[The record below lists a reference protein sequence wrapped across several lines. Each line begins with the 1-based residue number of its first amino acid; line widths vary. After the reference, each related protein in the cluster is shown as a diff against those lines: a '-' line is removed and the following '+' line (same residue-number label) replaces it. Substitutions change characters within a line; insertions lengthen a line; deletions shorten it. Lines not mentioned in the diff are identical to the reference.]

1 MSEPSNEQ
9 TAPPDAIETADPLDA
24 VTSIAAVVERH
35 AEEADRTRRLPPA
48 VVDALHDAGL
58 YRLLL
63 PARYG
68 GTELS
73 PVVYLQVMEQLASLD
88 ASTAWCIG
96 QANGCAM
103 SAAYLDPDVADR
115 IWGRDPRA
123 VLAWGPGPATAVVD
137 GDGYRLT
144 GKWSFA
150 SGGNHANWLG
160 GHAPIVDADGNTV
173 LTGSGRRAERTM
185 LMPADEVEMT
195 DTWDVIGLRGT
206 GSDSFSVDDHFVSHA
221 YSVSRDDPAE
231 RRSTGL
237 LYLFPAM
244 SLYAIAFSATALGI
258 ARAMFDEFLDLVG
271 DKRPRLA
278 KQVLRDNHIT
288 QAETAE
294 SFARLSAARAY
305 LSNEVEEIWHDV
317 NRNGSLTIEQRMR
330 IRLAAT
336 YAIHQAKT
344 VADTVYDAA
353 GATAIFA
360 DNGFERRFRD
370 IHTVAQQLQGRK
382 GHFQTVGAYM
392 FGHPANMAVI

>member
-1 MSEPSNEQ
+1 MTETSNEQ
-9 TAPPDAIETADPLDA
+9 AASQDAVEAADPRDA
-24 VTSIAAVVERH
+24 VASIAAVVESH

-48 VVDALHDAGL
+48 IVDALHGAGL

-63 PARYG
+63 PARFCG
-68 GTELS
+68 AELS
-73 PVVYLQVMEQLASLD
+73 PVIYLQVMEQLASLD

-115 IWGRDPRA
+115 IWGQDPRA

-150 SGGNHANWLG
+150 SGGNHASWLG
-160 GHAPIVDADGNTV
+160 GHAPIVDADGNAV

-185 LMPADEVEMT
+185 LMPASEVEMT

-206 GSDSFSVDDHFVSHA
+206 GSDSFSVDDRFVSHA
-221 YSVSRDDPAE
+221 FSVSRDDPAE
-231 RRSTGL
+231 RRNPGL

-317 NRNGSLTIEQRMR
+317 NRNGSLTVEQRMR

-336 YAIHQAKT
+336 YAIHQAKA

-392 FGHPANMAVI
+392 FGQKADMAVI